1 MNKEYYD
8 ELKNEI
14 EEFDKKNI
22 SNDIN
27 ERRKKLQ
34 KFINSRFS
42 AYPDKNISAVIAFYE
57 YTYNKEEYNWLNEH
71 YTKILSGYFPKDKI
85 ENKFDSIVKDNEGLL
100 LNAIISLG
108 NDNVIKD
115 LISVSYEKASQ
126 NKDYISIYESIKNK
140 CINVGIDSNKFL
152 DIELKDVAKDDKEIS
167 DLGKKVIQSFA
178 IDMPSAN
185 LFERQ
190 EDNSLMEEHEKRVAA
205 ANQKIDKLVSERGL
219 DPSVKP
225 LNKSINLDNFSSS
238 NVSEVE
244 REKRYQEIKENR
256 RLAEEKADKIVE
268 QAANE
273 LNVDKKD
280 IYKTLNKQGINP
292 LNLKPGDIV
301 ITSNML
307 RQVSNNNAVEQM
319 NQGRYQRFIN
329 KLFSKI
335 LFKDSDI
342 KVEVSEIDRSKK
354 VVIAPGNKSQKIAKA
369 ENDLI
374 KIQRVSQNVKK
385 YFVDTKNNA
394 KEAIKTTILNLND
407 KRQALTDS
415 IKENVSNKLYDIA
428 DKISGVQENPYDVSN
443 KAEMGNIFFNKN
455 PFKNENDIQFQN
467 YLKGLKD
474 NKVIALSGN
483 LVNQIPHPLLAEASH
498 KSM

>member
-1 MNKEYYD
+1 MNKQYYD
-8 ELKNEI
+8 ELKKKI
-14 EEFDKKNI
+14 EEFDQKNN
-22 SNDIN
+22 SSDIN
-27 ERRKKLQ
+27 ERRNNLQ
-34 KFINSRFS
+34 KFINASFS

-57 YTYNKEEYNWLNEH
+57 YTYNKEEYSWLNEH

-85 ENKFDSIVKDNEGLL
+85 ESQFDTIVKDNDGLL

-108 NDNVIKD
+108 NDNVIND

-126 NKDYISIYESIKNK
+126 NKDYIAIYESIKNK

-152 DIELKDVAKDDKEIS
+152 NFDLKDSAKHDKDIS
-167 DLGKKVIQSFA
+167 DLGKEVIQSFT

-185 LFERQ
+185 LFEPQ
-190 EDNSLMEEHEKRVAA
+190 KDESLLKNHEERVAM
-205 ANQKIDKLVSERGL
+205 ANEKIDELVRERGI

-244 REKRYQEIKENR
+244 REKRYQEINENR
-256 RLAEEKADKIVE
+256 KLAEEKADKIVE

-273 LNVDKKD
+273 LNIDKKD
-280 IYKTLNKQGINP
+280 IYKTLDKQGVNP

-301 ITSNML
+301 ISSDML

-319 NQGRYQRFIN
+319 NQSRYQRFIN

-335 LFKDSDI
+335 SFKDSDI

-354 VVIAPGNKSQKIAKA
+354 VVIAPGNKAQKIAKA

-443 KAEMGNIFFNKN
+443 KAEIGNIFFDKN
-455 PFKNENDIQFQN
+455 PFKNVNDIQFQN
-467 YLKGLKD
+467 DLNELKNK
-474 NKVIALSGN
+474 KVIALSGS
-483 LVNQIPHPLLAEASH
+483 LVDAIAHPLLAEASH

>member
-1 MNKEYYD
+1 MNKEYYE
-8 ELKNEI
+8 ELKKKI
-14 EEFDKKNI
+14 EGFDLKNN
-22 SNDIN
+22 SSDIN
-27 ERRKKLQ
+27 KRRNNLQ
-34 KFINSRFS
+34 KFINSNFS

-57 YTYNKEEYNWLNEH
+57 YTYNKEEYSWLNEH

-85 ENKFDSIVKDNEGLL
+85 ESQFDTIVKDNDGLL

-108 NDNVIKD
+108 NDNVIND

-126 NKDYISIYESIKNK
+126 NKDYIAIYESIKNK
-140 CINVGIDSNKFL
+140 CINVGIDSNKFI
-152 DIELKDVAKDDKEIS
+152 DIELKDVAKDDKGIS
-167 DLGKKVIQSFA
+167 DLGKEVIQSFA

-185 LFERQ
+185 LFEPQ
-190 EDNSLMEEHEKRVAA
+190 KDDSLLKNHEERVAA
-205 ANQKIDKLVSERGL
+205 ANQKIDELVSERGL

-238 NVSEVE
+238 NVSGVE
-244 REKRYQEIKENR
+244 REKRYQEINENR
-256 RLAEEKADKIVE
+256 KLAEEKADKIVE

-273 LNVDKKD
+273 LNIDKKD
-280 IYKTLNKQGINP
+280 IYKTLDNQGVNP

-301 ITSNML
+301 ISSDML
-307 RQVSNNNAVEQM
+307 RQVSNNNSVEQM
-319 NQGRYQRFIN
+319 NQSRYQRFIN

-335 LFKDSDI
+335 SFKDSDI

-354 VVIAPGNKSQKIAKA
+354 VVIAPGNKAQKIAKA

-374 KIQRVSQNVKK
+374 KIQRFSQNVKK

-443 KAEMGNIFFNKN
+443 KAEMGNIFFDKN
-455 PFKNENDIQFQN
+455 PFKNESDIQFQDD
-467 YLKGLKD
+467 LKGLKD
-474 NKVIALSGN
+474 NKVIALSGS
-483 LVNQIPHPLLAEASH
+483 LAGQIPHPLLAEASH